1 MSTDVDL
8 TVPEFQQ
15 RHNILSRLVALDC
28 RLFEAAASRH
38 WPGADPFLPRLS
50 RSANHGLLWFGTAAA
65 IAATRSPRARRAALR
80 GTASLALASAT
91 INTVGKRSIR
101 RARPIL
107 DVVPLTR
114 QLKRQPITTSFPSG
128 HSASAAA
135 FATGVALES
144 RRWGSAVA
152 PVAAAVALSRVY
164 TGVHFPSDVLAGA
177 ALGAGA
183 AFAVRGLVPTRDQLQ
198 PAVRPAA
205 EAPALPQGQGL
216 VVVVNTAAGQPE
228 RIRALHDAL
237 PLAEVVECEPADI
250 KDELQRAARRALAL
264 GVCGGDGTV
273 NAAARVALRHGLPL
287 AVVPGGTLNHF
298 AQDIGIEDV
307 RTVCQAVERGEAI
320 AVDVGR
326 FVVRD
331 GVGDET
337 EGSER
342 SGTDEDSGGGE
353 ASGTGVGAG
362 TSEASGVG
370 EASGSGG
377 GPGTTTAS
385 GSSEGSGTKGSG
397 VSEGYFLNT
406 LSLGVYA
413 ELVRER
419 ERWAPRIG
427 GWAAGV
433 FATVRVLQA
442 HRHPLRAGFAIR
454 EQPLWLLFAGN
465 GTYHRTGLAPGRRFD
480 LADGLLDVRLV
491 HGGRRPGP
499 RLVAAALAGPL
510 TRSPFHAAVR
520 LRRLRVSG
528 ITEGTPMA
536 YDGELTT
543 IGGELTLDKLPGAL
557 ITYRLLPRTG
567 LRP

>member
-15 RHNILSRLVALDC
+15 RHTVLSRLAALDC

-38 WPGADPFLPRLS
+38 WPGADRFLPRLS

-101 RARPIL
+101 RSRPIL

-216 VVVVNTAAGQPE
+216 VVVVNTAAGQPD

-250 KDELQRAARRALAL
+250 KDELERAARRALAL

-307 RTVCQAVERGEAI
+307 RMVCQAVERGEAM

-337 EGSER
+337 EGSEG

-362 TSEASGVG
+362 ISEA
-370 EASGSGG
+370 
-377 GPGTTTAS
+377 
-385 GSSEGSGTKGSG
+385 SG

-499 RLVAAALAGPL
+499 RLLAAALAGPL

-543 IGGELTLDKLPGAL
+543 IGGELTLDKLPAAL
-557 ITYRLLPRTG
+557 ITYRPLPRTG
-567 LRP
+567 LRPI